1 VADLAQ
7 FEYRSTFVQFTTTE
21 IFLILLPESFLMLY
35 CVHVT
40 LVFQKVKKKI
50 ENKKYSIE

>member
-40 LVFQKVKKKI
+40 LVFQKVKKK
-50 ENKKYSIE
+50 